1 HRQLVA
7 VAARLTSH
15 INHNTTSPHK
25 TRKGQVA
32 LGNVYNAGIA
42 TETQAK
48 QPNGAIMN
56 VYATPWSM
64 KLSVDTNYTVQYLA
78 HVNDVTTN
86 PHRVTAEQLNT
97 YTVTYATI

>member
-1 HRQLVA
+1 KVIIIYSVCYHG
-7 VAARLTSH
+7 S
-15 INHNTTSPHK
+15 
-25 TRKGQVA
+25 
-32 LGNVYNAGIA
+32 A

-78 HVNDVTTN
+78 HVNEVTTN
-86 PHRVTAEQLNT
+86 PHRVKAERLKT
-97 YTVTYATI
+97 DHGC

>member
-1 HRQLVA
+1 PTHRNA
-7 VAARLTSH
+7 
-15 INHNTTSPHK
+15 NTANRPQP
-25 TRKGQVA
+25 RKGQLA
-32 LGNVYNAGIA
+32 LGNVYSPGIA

-78 HVNDVTTN
+78 HVNDVTT
-86 PHRVTAEQLNT
+86 
-97 YTVTYATI
+97 